1 MDAHLI
7 TKIIHMSAVSLLI
20 LVFVA
25 RAATLFIGL
34 RDSQQPNTSSSK
46 AIVGL
51 QHLSL
56 TLIIVTGAVLV
67 YMKNFQVEPWFYAKV
82 ILFFV
87 LWSSMI
93 KMYKKDD
100 TVLLVQRRAGLLIGT
115 VALVGILGLV
125 MIKPVFA

>member
-25 RAATLFIGL
+25 RAATLFIGVK
-34 RDSQQPNTSSSK
+34 DQQPNVNARKS
-46 AIVGL
+46 IVGL

-56 TLIIVTGAVLV
+56 TLIILTGIVLLF
-67 YMKNFQVEPWFYAKV
+67 MKNFAVEPWFYAKV

-93 KMYKKDD
+93 KTYKQNHNI
-100 TVLLVQRRAGLLIGT
+100 LLLQRRAGSLIIT
-115 VALVGILGLV
+115 VALLGILGLV

>member
-1 MDAHLI
+1 
-7 TKIIHMSAVSLLI
+7 
-20 LVFVA
+20 
-25 RAATLFIGL
+25 
-34 RDSQQPNTSSSK
+34 
-46 AIVGL
+46 
-51 QHLSL
+51 
-56 TLIIVTGAVLV
+56 
-67 YMKNFQVEPWFYAKV
+67 MKNFQVEPWFYAKV